1 MQDNTPEKKP
11 EVRKNAT
18 GKRLLIAL
26 VAIAVVAAGLYF
38 VLREDEAAVLR
49 RQQEAMEQAM
59 KDEEQ
64 EVEVE
69 FRVEVDPADLSQ
81 AEGLDAAWMNILLL
95 GTDGWGSSLNQGR
108 SDAML
113 VLSVNE
119 QTGELKLTSLV
130 RDMLVPIPGASRGD
144 RINTANAYGGPLL
157 AIKTVNELLGVNIA
171 RYCSVNF
178 LGFAE
183 VVNLLGG
190 VELTLSEG
198 EARLSGAEK
207 SDLPQR
213 LSGYQTLEYSRIRA
227 LDNNFGRNERQRK
240 VLNAL
245 LEQARGQD
253 RDTVMQAIT
262 ESLRWMS
269 TNLTAEEALT
279 LAMGALNNQKQLEL
293 LSLPPEGKYRF
304 ARTQGGASVIEF
316 NQNTVRD
323 AFHQF
328 VYGQDS
334 PDAASDQRKGQ
345 QT

>member
-49 RQQEAMEQAM
+49 RQQEAMEKAM
-59 KDEEQ
+59 LEEEQ

-69 FRVEVDPADLSQ
+69 FRVEVEEGDLSLQ
-81 AEGLDAAWMNILLL
+81 EGLDPAWMNILLL

-157 AIKTVNELLGVNIA
+157 AMKTVNELLGLNIS
-171 RYCSVNF
+171 RYASVNF
-178 LGFAE
+178 QGFME

-190 VELTLSEG
+190 VELTLSDG
-198 EARLSGAEK
+198 EARLTGAEK
-207 SDLPQR
+207 SDQPQR
-213 LSGYQTLEYSRIRA
+213 LNGYQTLEYARIRS

-240 VLNAL
+240 VLSTL
-245 LEQARGQD
+245 LEQARAQD
-253 RDTVMQAIT
+253 RDTVMRAVT
-262 ESLRWMS
+262 EGLGWMQ
-269 TNLTAEEALT
+269 TNLTAEEVLSLVVKAL
-279 LAMGALNNQKQLEL
+279 GSQQDIEL

-304 ARTQGGASVIEF
+304 ARSKSGASVIEF
-316 NQNTVRD
+316 NQNTVRN

-328 VYGQDS
+328 VYGQEA
-334 PDAASDQRKGQ
+334 PPVAK
-345 QT
+345 